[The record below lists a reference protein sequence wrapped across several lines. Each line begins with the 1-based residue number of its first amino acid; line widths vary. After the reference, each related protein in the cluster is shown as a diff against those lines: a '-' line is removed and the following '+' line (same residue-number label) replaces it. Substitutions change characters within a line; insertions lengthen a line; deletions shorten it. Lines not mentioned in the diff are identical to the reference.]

1 MTSISAVNIK
11 VTVFDNI
18 NASSKFVSYT
28 LKNTPFYF
36 NLNLEDPNFNI
47 YNYSQYQIYWD
58 LGDGTKIVGPSA
70 SHYYKWPGVY
80 RVTASVYDSF
90 GNVYLL
96 STFKDT
102 NTNTVTA
109 LNVLPDM
116 ILFDN
121 LTTNEEGIYLLPAG
135 QLSKPLSI
143 KRVNSWPL
151 LS

>member
-1 MTSISAVNIK
+1 MTSFSAVNIK

-70 SHYYKWPGVY
+70 SHYYKW
-80 RVTASVYDSF
+80 
-90 GNVYLL
+90 
-96 STFKDT
+96 
-102 NTNTVTA
+102 
-109 LNVLPDM
+109 
-116 ILFDN
+116 
-121 LTTNEEGIYLLPAG
+121 E
-135 QLSKPLSI
+135 
-143 KRVNSWPL
+143 
-151 LS
+151 